1 LEQQIFKYSRET
13 SISTAVGPYTEHDL
27 IKFGMIQKLWP
38 MLLLQYIMIWLNE
51 HEKKKK
57 QGQPIWSICCGLD
70 CKKWAFIL
78 EWRQIWMWLV

>member
-1 LEQQIFKYSRET
+1 
-13 SISTAVGPYTEHDL
+13 
-27 IKFGMIQKLWP
+27 